1 MIRSFR
7 LRIALLSATLAGSA
21 IVGFGAVS
29 WYQIYNAQ
37 ISRLDAQIFNQLMR
51 ANRLPDREWQSYKDS
66 LTTSFETNT
75 KIPIALLV
83 KDTNGN
89 IIYQSD
95 EVIADAQINRLLAGR
110 LKLAPP
116 PPPRPNK
123 PPLTEG
129 ILRIKPHP
137 LRRPPKPEFVTEKT
151 AAETW
156 RITAANFPN
165 ASVAIG
171 VSLQAVNQQ
180 LATIQNIFLVT
191 IPVTFILITFG
202 AWFISGRTLRPI
214 RELTGAIQQVTV
226 QGLNQ
231 RVPFNTI
238 DIEFVELIKV
248 FNQMLERLERS
259 FLQASRFS
267 ADAAHEL
274 KTPLT
279 ILQGELE
286 QTLQQVETGSEVQQH
301 LSNLLEEVRRL
312 SGIVRKL
319 LLLSLADAGQMSLYL
334 IDVDI
339 YKLLMEMV
347 EDIEL
352 LAPHLTVQ
360 THILNNKLQV
370 KADRDLLVQVLQ
382 NLLSNAIKYNLENGW
397 IKISTETT
405 QTNLRITITNASK
418 NIPLS
423 ERTRIFDRF
432 YRADPA
438 RTRKVEGIGLGLSLA
453 REIMRAHHG
462 ALILEETA
470 DGQTAFTLTLPL
482 IPPTPLIKGG

>member
-7 LRIALLSATLAGSA
+7 LRIALLSGALAGSA
-21 IVGFGAVS
+21 IVGFGAVC

-37 ISRLDAQIFNQLMR
+37 ISRLDAQLLNQLMR
-51 ANRLPDREWQSYKDS
+51 ASRLPPGEQWQFYKDS
-66 LTTSFETNT
+66 LTTSFGTNT

-83 KDTNGN
+83 KGVDGSVL
-89 IIYQSD
+89 YQSD
-95 EVIADAQINRLLAGR
+95 EVISDAEINRLLERR
-110 LKLAPP
+110 LRNAPP
-116 PPPRPNK
+116 PPPRPNR
-123 PPLTEG
+123 PPSRPVELPP
-129 ILRIKPHP
+129 R
-137 LRRPPKPEFVTEKT
+137 RRPPLPELVTEKT
-151 AAETW
+151 ATEAW
-156 RITAANFPN
+156 RITAVNFN
-165 ASVAIG
+165 HSGVAIG

-180 LATIQNIFLVT
+180 MATIQNIFLVT
-191 IPVTFILITFG
+191 IPVTLILITFA
-202 AWFISGRTLRPI
+202 AWFISGRALYPI

-226 QGLNQ
+226 QGLKR
-231 RVPFNTI
+231 RVPFNTTDVEFI
-238 DIEFVELIKV
+238 KLIEV

-279 ILQGELE
+279 ILQGTLE
-286 QTLQQVETGSEVQQH
+286 QTLQQVETGSELQQR
-301 LSNLLEEVRRL
+301 LGNLLDEVRRL

-339 YKLLMEMV
+339 YKLLMEIV

-352 LAPHLTVQ
+352 LAPHLTIE
-360 THILNNKLQV
+360 TYISNHKLQV

-382 NLLSNAIKYNLENGW
+382 NLISNAIKYNLDNGW
-397 IKISTETT
+397 IKISTRQT
-405 QTNLRITITNASK
+405 QANLYITIANASN

-423 ERTRIFDRF
+423 DRTRIFDRF

-462 ALILEETA
+462 ALTLEETP
-470 DGQTAFTLTLPL
+470 DGETAFTLTLP
-482 IPPTPLIKGG
+482 IS